1 MYYVENLGM
10 CTDGTFDLFVLSI
23 MEHPL
28 CVEDEHTKLV
38 ESVTR
43 ALFPALVTMY
53 LAPASNTPLKCK
65 TRHCMNVGAWCLVTI
80 QHSLTNTKCCLL
92 QVFRRNHFTVSE
104 WRPP

>member
-1 MYYVENLGM
+1 M
-10 CTDGTFDLFVLSI
+10 CTDRTFDQLVLFI

-53 LAPASNTPLKCK
+53 LAPASNTPLRCK
-65 TRHCMNVGAWCLVTI
+65 TCHCMNVCAWGLVTI
-80 QHSLTNTKCCLL
+80 QLPLTNTKCCDKPCAYAYSRFFAGTTA
-92 QVFRRNHFTVSE
+92 Q
-104 WRPP
+104 

>member
-1 MYYVENLGM
+1 
-10 CTDGTFDLFVLSI
+10 

-53 LAPASNTPLKCK
+53 LAQASNTPLRCK
-65 TRHCMNVGAWCLVTI
+65 TCHCMNVCVWSLVTI
-80 QHSLTNTKCCLL
+80 QLPLTNAPVGCYPPETKP
-92 QVFRRNHFTVSE
+92 TVSV
-104 WRPP
+104 